1 MGQFLVL
8 LLQSPWSIFRCTKR
22 VFLSLCFVPMI
33 SIVFQ
38 KERVGSYFFFVRW
51 LLIFSGVLIL
61 TCCNMHVYTCCFG
74 SCICGVGNDAIWES
88 YLLNLRDGKHFLPC
102 SLPEPLVCCT
112 VHEYFTP
119 IWVVALYIQ
128 LICGQCTWKWYF
140 QNNNLALL
148 LSHCL
153 CWESF
158 TLCSNCLHA

>member
-1 MGQFLVL
+1 M
-8 LLQSPWSIFRCTKR
+8 
-22 VFLSLCFVPMI
+22 
-33 SIVFQ
+33 
-38 KERVGSYFFFVRW
+38 
-51 LLIFSGVLIL
+51 LIFSGVLIL

-140 QNNNLALL
+140 QNNNLAPVTITLFLL
-148 LSHCL
+148 EEFHFVFQLPPCL
-153 CWESF
+153 MQNKSYLKICFPLFAVSVAWNVFKIKFTTVHYFFSF
-158 TLCSNCLHA
+158 TSFSAFS